1 MEKCLVK
8 EKDGRTKRREGG
20 RKKEKESGREEREK
34 RREREVFIHIP
45 KETNYLQR

>member
-20 RKKEKESGREEREK
+20 RKKEKKEIHNLFTEK
-34 RREREVFIHIP
+34 GAFNGSEG
-45 KETNYLQR
+45 